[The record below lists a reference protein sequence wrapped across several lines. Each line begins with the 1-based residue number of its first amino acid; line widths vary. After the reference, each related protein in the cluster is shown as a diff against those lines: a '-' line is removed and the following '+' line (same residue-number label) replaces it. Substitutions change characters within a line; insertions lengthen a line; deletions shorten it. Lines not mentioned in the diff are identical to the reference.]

1 VVNDQQVMNLVR
13 YEEDEV
19 ELDIGKTLA
28 ENFLF
33 LNKKEE
39 KKERSI

>member
-1 VVNDQQVMNLVR
+1 MVNDQQVMNLVR
-13 YEEDEV
+13 YKEDEV

-33 LNKKEE
+33 LISHPMN
-39 KKERSI
+39 S